1 MDQTIVPFDIQYR
14 ILAAISELDLSENAQ
29 ANWGRILNF
38 SASPLGLWHSS
49 LQDLLILH
57 SPAYSLLRTSRKIG
71 HLALKRLIA
80 DYEASKEECNNTEQ
94 QTTTHPVQLRPR
106 TYSAKQD
113 PDHSDKD
120 GPLRHDLKMC
130 SRAAAY
136 RGYLDSLQL
145 CLDSKT
151 HDDINSLLLNAI
163 NGDSIPVLALLFD
176 GGFADLQTEARNAG
190 SGDSVLGYAI
200 QHNRAA
206 ITDFL
211 LNRGASL
218 NIRIS
223 ARLATNVER
232 SLSPVSFAA
241 WSGDMEVLRVLLAHG
256 ADVENSR
263 NLFTRAVY
271 WPMRQEMVQL
281 FIEYG
286 VDFGP
291 ADYREEYWPLYGDW
305 IR

>member
-1 MDQTIVPFDIQYR
+1 
-14 ILAAISELDLSENAQ
+14 
-29 ANWGRILNF
+29 
-38 SASPLGLWHSS
+38 
-49 LQDLLILH
+49 
-57 SPAYSLLRTSRKIG
+57 
-71 HLALKRLIA
+71 LKRLIA
-80 DYEASKEECNNTEQ
+80 DYEASRKECNNTGQ

-106 TYSAKQD
+106 TYSAKID
-113 PDHSDKD
+113 PDRSDKD

-145 CLDSKT
+145 CLNSNA

-176 GGFADLQTEARNAG
+176 GGFVDLQTEARDAG
-190 SGDSVLGYAI
+190 SGDGVLGYAI
-200 QHNRAA
+200 QHKRAA

-223 ARLATNVER
+223 AQFATHFER

-241 WSGDMEVLRVLLAHG
+241 WSGDTEVLRVLLAHG

-263 NLFTRAVY
+263 HLITRAVD
-271 WPMRQEMVQL
+271 WPIRQGNVEMVRL

-286 VDFGP
+286 VDLGP
-291 ADYREEYWPLYGDW
+291 ADYREECWPLYEAGW
-305 IR
+305 I